1 MKEKDDCIEAHRAIQ
16 QAHSLIEVSQ
26 ETFIGPES
34 EDIFNLLDILDEK
47 IKIVLNFFDDSDP
60 CLKLFSKKEG
70 DHESATRL

>member
-1 MKEKDDCIEAHRAIQ
+1 MKEKDDCLEAHRAIQ

-47 IKIVLNFFDDSDP
+47 IKITLNFFDNYDL
-60 CLKLFSKKEG
+60 CMKLSLKKEG
-70 DHESATRL
+70 P